1 MPERIDGI
9 DVDSIVESEDNGLMD
24 RLLQLDRDELTKL
37 LAHISNEASIT
48 TATINAAKTDLSSFS
63 TTKWAKFAKTFGL
76 PEDPSYLELEH
87 FSTPRYRLPLSFQVS
102 MFENAWHWHD
112 VYGEKIIH
120 TREAPRVKILEPVCQ
135 RNNDSLHF
143 L

>member
-1 MPERIDGI
+1 M
-9 DVDSIVESEDNGLMD
+9 VLMEQ
-24 RLLQLDRDELTKL
+24 LLQVDRDELTKL

-48 TATINAAKTDLSSFS
+48 TAMIEAAKTELPSFS
-63 TTKWAKFAKTFGL
+63 TTKWTEFAKTSGL
-76 PEDPSYLELEH
+76 PEDPSDLELEH